1 MGIKYYIS
9 QRPNE
14 DGRYYIHSEDCPL
27 IPSPVK
33 RMFLGTFLSPEDAET
48 AAGRY
53 YRNTGFCRFCLKE
66 SHEKRKRTIPA
77 ALSGRNDFIKSAA
90 IVSSIEIMLVCG
102 IN

>member
-9 QRPNE
+9 QRPNV

-27 IPSPVK
+27 LPSQVK
-33 RMFLGTFLSPEDAET
+33 RIFLGTFLSPEDAET

-66 SHEKRKRTIPA
+66 SHEKRKCL
-77 ALSGRNDFIKSAA
+77 LSAEQCHKNDFITSAA